1 MRVFILETWNLHA
14 LVCVLCMY
22 VNVRIHVRVYE
33 YVSRSKCERVESSLV
48 QRALEEEASD
58 NVPIEKM

>member
-1 MRVFILETWNLHA
+1 
-14 LVCVLCMY
+14 MY